1 MNRKE
6 QDNYINVN
14 LSRYTVKGIKDNPKV
29 GGGVIGNGFDN
40 LFSDY
45 LNGLATKSPTH
56 QNILSDLNRYIT
68 GMGLVSTNPADQA
81 ILDKFFSKRK
91 LRKIVDSKLVQ
102 ATLTLEVI
110 RGKFED
116 EIKAVICHNPA
127 QFRVNRLADGT
138 PDGFLYR
145 KSWDRGDRYNYK
157 ISAEFDRIDLKDKTQ
172 KSGLF
177 YWYDNGSFPVYY
189 GRPKYISGC
198 DAIELEISAYTG
210 VNHGVQ
216 NGMEASKIIELE
228 SSGDADADAKAIQ
241 DITNDLSGVAN
252 RGKVAIR
259 MRPAGA
265 EPMTITES
273 GSNRL
278 ADTYNAIFELAESG
292 ILKCHG
298 IPSSSL
304 ISGLTTKSTA
314 FADPAVEM
322 EWAKEELQSK
332 IIEDERDEIL
342 DILDPIFKDL
352 GIQGKVE
359 FTDVIVNN
367 EEESDQEESEEAA
380 SRFAEFGVGGVQG
393 ILSIQEA
400 IASGTSS
407 LEGGIATLKFVY
419 GFSEE
424 AAREMLGGASKPTA
438 VDNILNPDTNND
450 LESEEN
456 QVNDNLKNLTGRQMQ
471 NVERI
476 VRKFKKGQL
485 TYSQAEMM
493 LKNGYGMTAEDAK
506 VWLVTEDTTALKKK
520 MLENEALGKFIEL
533 GEEEDLGT
541 YDIVQIDR
549 MEGHE
554 INIEPILNN
563 SDAVKLARPVVSERE
578 KESLQDTPLFKVRYF
593 YQQANVS
600 TGKSR
605 EFCDKMRS
613 ANRIYRLEDIIAAEN
628 ESVNPGWG
636 LRGANKYSIWLYKG
650 GGGCKHWWE
659 RRIYL
664 KRDNDRKISV
674 NEARRIISDLPLD
687 ERDDNRLE
695 QNDDRVATPT
705 RFQPNGGFVTKKWN
719 G

>member
-56 QNILSDLNRYIT
+56 QNVLSDLNRYIT

-157 ISAEFDRIDLKDKTQ
+157 ISAEFDRIELKDKTQ

-228 SSGDADADAKAIQ
+228 SSGDPDADAKAIQ

-252 RGKVAIR
+252 RGKVAVR

-273 GSNRL
+273 GSSRL

-304 ISGLTTKSTA
+304 ISGLTSKSTA

-322 EWAKEELQSK
+322 EWAKEELK
-332 IIEDERDEIL
+332 FKVIEDEREEIL
-342 DILDPIFKDL
+342 EILEPIFEDL
-352 GIQGKVE
+352 GIQGEVDFKDRAEAPKVNVE
-359 FTDVIVNN
+359 PTQMSK
-367 EEESDQEESEEAA
+367 EETTVLDS
-380 SRFAEFGVGGVQG
+380 
-393 ILSIQEA
+393 LL
-400 IASGTSS
+400 SS
-407 LEGGIATLKFVY
+407 LGETY
-419 GFSEE
+419 E
-424 AAREMLGGASKPTA
+424 
-438 VDNILNPDTNND
+438 D
-450 LESEEN
+450 LEADYS
-456 QVNDNLKNLTGRQMQ
+456 
-471 NVERI
+471 I
-476 VRKFKKGQL
+476 VDIRDANAELEDELNKQLEGQL
-485 TYSQAEMM
+485 KAE
-493 LKNGYGMTAEDAK
+493 
-506 VWLVTEDTTALKKK
+506 
-520 MLENEALGKFIEL
+520 
-533 GEEEDLGT
+533 
-541 YDIVQIDR
+541 
-549 MEGHE
+549 
-554 INIEPILNN
+554 
-563 SDAVKLARPVVSERE
+563 KLASTGTARPNSKSE
-578 KESLQDTPLFKVRYF
+578 QDGNKGTVQFKVRYR
-593 YQQANVS
+593 YSGDA
-600 TGKSR
+600 TGER
-605 EFCDKMRS
+605 EFCRKMLS
-613 ANRIYRLEDIIAAEN
+613 ANKLYRKEDIEIMSRTPN
-628 ESVNPGWG
+628 VNAKFSPKGKSTYDIFLW
-636 LRGANKYSIWLYKG
+636 KG
-650 GGGCKHWWE
+650 GVYCHHKWE
-659 RRIYL
+659 R
-664 KRDNDRKISV
+664 V
-674 NEARRIISDLPLD
+674 TFVRRGLEGSIDVKNPNANTLSESQADQRGMNPNNNPLVQTRPID
-687 ERDDNRLE
+687 
-695 QNDDRVATPT
+695 TPT
-705 RFQPNGGFVTKKWN
+705 RGKLN
-719 G
+719 